1 MRQANTSL
9 GNIGKDLDSALK
21 SGEAQFSPV
30 TTPSNAQ
37 EVFQTGRM
45 TSCQYLR
52 CLPDGN
58 LDSLG
63 VLDAYSNFFVTC
75 VSPNWFTLWNCGYN
89 TELKAGRDYLTSIYT
104 FSSYIS
110 QSDSSLSGLLIT
122 VDSTTEV
129 CTDAS
134 QSAVQKPVKQ
144 IQPPFDPSHLKMD
157 WTGSRRIGPGL
168 YNYGSTCFM
177 NSVLQCLTYTP
188 PLANYMFS
196 ESHPSLCKTQ

>member
-9 GNIGKDLDSALK
+9 GSIGKDLDSALK

-89 TELKAGRDYLTSIYT
+89 TGLKAGRTISLLFILSQVTSANQIPLSQVSSSRQVSYLH
-104 FSSYIS
+104 SSYPLCYHGDVS
-110 QSDSSLSGLLIT
+110 AGSHRNRNTPQSYTRYLAGKFGAKS
-122 VDSTTEV
+122 
-129 CTDAS
+129 
-134 QSAVQKPVKQ
+134 PV
-144 IQPPFDPSHLKMD
+144 PLVRPNRTHLNPC
-157 WTGSRRIGPGL
+157 WT
-168 YNYGSTCFM
+168 
-177 NSVLQCLTYTP
+177 CL
-188 PLANYMFS
+188 
-196 ESHPSLCKTQ
+196 